1 MPKPSLQLIHC
12 SNDIRPGAKR
22 RQDSTNS
29 NFQPYV
35 IPGGARSVP
44 IDRSWEA
51 ALDLVDFGVL
61 VCYQNYLAFL
71 EASAAVLGGCRWTDH
86 EETR

>member
-1 MPKPSLQLIHC
+1 M
-12 SNDIRPGAKR
+12 
-22 RQDSTNS
+22 
-29 NFQPYV
+29 
-35 IPGGARSVP
+35 P

-71 EASAAVLGGCRWTDH
+71 EASAAVLGGSRWTDH

>member
-12 SNDIRPGAKR
+12 SNDIRPAAKR
-22 RQDSTNS
+22 RQDSAA
-29 NFQPYV
+29 FQPYV

-44 IDRSWEA
+44 VERSWEA

-61 VCYQNYLAFL
+61 VCYRNYLAFL
-71 EASAAVLGGCRWTDH
+71 EASAAILACSKWTNH
-86 EETR
+86 EKTL